1 MAMVKSIASNVKC
14 VYHIQDYL
22 EKNNRAIARDFL
34 NFPTDRD
41 HTRNWSYFF
50 DKARAQYGNDRQ
62 WGGKDPVTYQHF
74 IVSPDPRDGVDL
86 DMLRAFVTEWASDLF
101 GGGEGSL
108 GTFEVAIV
116 YHDDNKRGIPHA
128 HVVVNNTDFDTG
140 KKLHI
145 SNSQNKFLAT
155 HLQELAVKHGLTA
168 FEQDGPAKLEPTLKI
183 KRTAAEN
190 AIRKERKFS
199 WKQELRNVADIAV
212 RTSDSVPQFLD
223 ACAAYGV
230 EVSESRSDAGYVYA
244 HPANPT
250 RWRCSGKQLG
260 ESYTPKGIRER
271 IEQVRPRIAALREK
285 LRPNVLAAAP
295 DANRVEVRAVADAS
309 KTEQRH
315 ATPEEKAA
323 ALKAIRDAC
332 RNAER
337 VAVVDRS
344 VTIDQVASTLRA
356 VERFGIR
363 CQADFLREMQGIQ
376 KSMAV
381 AKKQGH
387 LDPELEQSLKEQ
399 YGRLAAAKRV
409 AEKSSMFKGIED
421 PGMPSAA
428 RAAGA
433 NARTRNVP
441 GSKTGKA
448 SSPHQ
453 RSRNQHR
460 AAVKNPSS
468 SPSRRGGGRDEGSRS
483 SSRSR

>member
-1 MAMVKSIASNVKC
+1 MAMVKSIASHLKC

-50 DKARAQYGNDRQ
+50 DKTREKNGKNRLY
-62 WGGKDPVTYQHF
+62 GGKSPVTYQQF
-74 IVSPDPRDGVDL
+74 IVSPDPRDEVDI
-86 DMLRAFVTEWASDLF
+86 DTLRAFVTEWANDLF
-101 GGGEGSL
+101 GGDESSL
-108 GTFEVAIV
+108 GAFEVAIV

-128 HVVVNNTDFDTG
+128 HVVVNNTDLETG
-140 KKLHI
+140 NKLQI
-145 SNSQNKFLAT
+145 KNSQNKFLAT
-155 HLQELAVKHGLTA
+155 HLQDLALKYGLTA
-168 FEQDGPAKLEPTLKI
+168 FENDGPAKLEPTLKV

-212 RTSDSVPQFLD
+212 RTSDGIPQFLD

-230 EVSESRSDAGYVYA
+230 EVSVSRSDMDFVYA

-260 ESYTPKGIRER
+260 ESYVPRAIRER

-285 LRPNVLAAAP
+285 MRPNVLAAAP
-295 DANRVEVRAVADAS
+295 EAKLAEVRTVADAS
-309 KTEQRH
+309 KTERRH

-332 RNAER
+332 REAER

-344 VTIDQVASTLRA
+344 VSVAQVASTLRT

-376 KSMAV
+376 KSLAI
-381 AKKQGH
+381 ARKQNR
-387 LDPELEQSLKEQ
+387 LDPEIEQSLNEQ
-399 YGRLAAAKRV
+399 YVRLAAAKRV
-409 AEKSSMFKGIED
+409 AEKSMMFKGIED
-421 PGMPSAA
+421 PGMAGA
-428 RAAGA
+428 KAAGGS
-433 NARTRNVP
+433 ARPRNVP
-441 GSKTGKA
+441 GSKSGKA
-448 SSPHQ
+448 SSPQQ
-453 RSRNQHR
+453 RSRNQRH
-460 AAVKNPSS
+460 AAGKNPSS
-468 SPSRRGGGRDEGSRS
+468 SPSRRGRGRDENGRS
-483 SSRSR
+483 NRSR

>member
-1 MAMVKSIASNVKC
+1 MAMVKSIASTLKC

-34 NFPTDRD
+34 NFSLDRD

-50 DKARAQYGNDRQ
+50 DMSRARDGNDRR

-74 IVSPDPRDGVDL
+74 IISPDPRDGVDF
-86 DMLRAFVTEWASDLF
+86 DTLRAFVTEWANDLF
-101 GGGEGSL
+101 GGGKGSL
-108 GTFEVAIV
+108 GEFEVAIV

-128 HVVVNNTDFDTG
+128 HAVVNNTDLATG

-145 SNSQNKFLAT
+145 SNSQNKYLAT
-155 HLQELAVKHGLTA
+155 HLQELALKHGLTA
-168 FEQDGPAKLEPTLKI
+168 FESEGPAKLEPTLKV

-212 RTSDSVPQFLD
+212 RTSDGIPQFLD

-230 EVSESRSDAGYVYA
+230 EVSVSRSDMDFVYA

-260 ESYTPKGIRER
+260 ESYVPRAIRER

-285 LRPNVLAAAP
+285 MRPNVLAAAP
-295 DANRVEVRAVADAS
+295 EAKLAEVRTVADAS
-309 KTEQRH
+309 KTERRH

-344 VTIDQVASTLRA
+344 VSVAQVASTFRT
-356 VERFGIR
+356 VERFGIK
-363 CQADFLREMQGIQ
+363 CQADFLREMQGVQ
-376 KSMAV
+376 KDMAI
-381 AKKQGH
+381 ARKQNR
-387 LDPELEQSLKEQ
+387 LDPELEQSLNEQ
-399 YGRLAAAKRV
+399 YARLAAAKRV
-409 AEKSSMFKGIED
+409 AEKASMFKGIED
-421 PGMPSAA
+421 PGMAA
-428 RAAGA
+428 A
-433 NARTRNVP
+433 NAPGSSARPHNVP
-441 GSKTGKA
+441 GTKPGKA
-448 SSPHQ
+448 SSPQQ
-453 RSRNQHR
+453 RSRNQRR
-460 AAVKNPSS
+460 ATGKNPSS
-468 SPSRRGGGRDEGSRS
+468 SPSRRGNGRDNGSINS
-483 SSRSR
+483 SKSR

>member
-1 MAMVKSIASNVKC
+1 MAMVKSIASNLKC
-14 VYHIQDYL
+14 VFHIQDYL

-34 NFPTDRD
+34 NFPIDRD

-50 DKARAQYGNDRQ
+50 DETRAQYGNDKQ

-74 IVSPDPRDGVDL
+74 IVSPDPRDEVDI
-86 DMLRAFVTEWASDLF
+86 DTLRAFVTEWANDLF

-116 YHDDNKRGIPHA
+116 YHDDNERGIPHA
-128 HVVVNNTDFDTG
+128 HVVVNNTNLETG
-140 KKLHI
+140 NKLHT
-145 SNSQNKFLAT
+145 SRKESKFLAT
-155 HLQELAVKHGLTA
+155 HLQELALKYGLTA
-168 FEQDGPAKLEPTLKI
+168 FENDGPAKLEPTLKV

-212 RTSDSVPQFLD
+212 RTSDGIPQFLD

-230 EVSESRSDAGYVYA
+230 EVSVSQSDMDYIYK

-250 RWRCSGKQLG
+250 RWCCSGKQLG
-260 ESYTPKGIRER
+260 ESYVPRAIRER

-285 LRPNVLAAAP
+285 MRQNVLAAAP
-295 DANRVEVRAVADAS
+295 EAKLAEVRTVADAS
-309 KTEQRH
+309 NTERRH

-344 VTIDQVASTLRA
+344 VSVAQVASTLRT

-363 CQADFLREMQGIQ
+363 CQAGFLREMQGIQ
-376 KSMAV
+376 KSLAI
-381 AKKQGH
+381 ARKQNR
-387 LDPELEQSLKEQ
+387 LDPETEQSLNEQ
-399 YGRLAAAKRV
+399 YARLAASKRV
-409 AEKSSMFKGIED
+409 AEKSMMFKGIED
-421 PGMPSAA
+421 PGMAT
-428 RAAGA
+428 A
-433 NARTRNVP
+433 NAPGASARPHNVP
-441 GSKTGKA
+441 ASKTGKA
-448 SSPHQ
+448 SSPQ
-453 RSRNQHR
+453 RRSRNQRH
-460 AAVKNPSS
+460 AAGKNPSS
-468 SPSRRGGGRDEGSRS
+468 SPSRRGGGRDENGRS
-483 SSRSR
+483 NRSR

>member
-1 MAMVKSIASNVKC
+1 MAMVKSIASTLKC

-34 NFPTDRD
+34 NFSLDRD

-50 DKARAQYGNDRQ
+50 DMSRARDGNDRR

-74 IVSPDPRDGVDL
+74 IISPDPRDEVDL
-86 DMLRAFVTEWASDLF
+86 DTLRAFVTEWANDLF

-108 GTFEVAIV
+108 GEYEVAIV

-128 HVVVNNTDFDTG
+128 HAVVNNTDLASG

-145 SNSQNKFLAT
+145 SNSQNKYLAT
-155 HLQELAVKHGLTA
+155 HLQDLALKYGLTA
-168 FEQDGPAKLEPTLKI
+168 FENDGPAKLEPTLKV

-212 RTSDSVPQFLD
+212 RTSDGIPQFLD

-230 EVSESRSDAGYVYA
+230 EVSVSRSDMDFVYA

-260 ESYTPKGIRER
+260 ESYVPRVIRER
-271 IEQVRPRIAALREK
+271 IEQVRPRIAALHEK
-285 LRPNVLAAAP
+285 MRPNVLAAAP
-295 DANRVEVRAVADAS
+295 EAKLEEVRTVADAS
-309 KTEQRH
+309 KTERRH

-332 RNAER
+332 RDAER

-344 VTIDQVASTLRA
+344 VSVAQVASTLRT

-376 KSMAV
+376 KSLAI
-381 AKKQGH
+381 ARKQNR
-387 LDPELEQSLKEQ
+387 LDPEIEQALNEQ
-399 YGRLAAAKRV
+399 YVRLAAAKRV
-409 AEKSSMFKGIED
+409 AEKSMMFKGIED
-421 PGMPSAA
+421 PGMATANVPGSSA
-428 RAAGA
+428 RP
-433 NARTRNVP
+433 RNVP

-448 SSPHQ
+448 SSPQQ
-453 RSRNQHR
+453 RSRNQRH
-460 AAVKNPSS
+460 AGGKNPSS
-468 SPSRRGGGRDEGSRS
+468 SPNRRGGGREENSR

>member
-1 MAMVKSIASNVKC
+1 MAMVKSIASNLKC
-14 VYHIQDYL
+14 VFHIQDYL

-41 HTRNWSYFF
+41 HMRNWSYFF
-50 DKARAQYGNDRQ
+50 DETRAQYGNDKQ

-74 IVSPDPRDGVDL
+74 IVSPDPRDEVDI
-86 DMLRAFVTEWASDLF
+86 DTLRAFVTEWANDLF

-108 GTFEVAIV
+108 GAFEVAIV
-116 YHDDNKRGIPHA
+116 YHDDNERGIPHA
-128 HVVVNNTDFDTG
+128 HVVVNNTNLETG
-140 KKLHI
+140 NKLHT
-145 SNSQNKFLAT
+145 SRKESKFLAT
-155 HLQELAVKHGLTA
+155 HLQELALKYGLTA
-168 FEQDGPAKLEPTLKI
+168 FEADGSAKLEPTLKI

-212 RTSDSVPQFLD
+212 RTSDGIPQFLD

-230 EVSESRSDAGYVYA
+230 EVSVSQSDMDYIYK

-250 RWRCSGKQLG
+250 RWCCSGKQLG
-260 ESYTPKGIRER
+260 ESYVPRAIRER

-285 LRPNVLAAAP
+285 MRPNVLAAAP
-295 DANRVEVRAVADAS
+295 EAKLAEVRTVADAS
-309 KTEQRH
+309 KTERRH

-344 VTIDQVASTLRA
+344 VSVAQVASTLRT

-363 CQADFLREMQGIQ
+363 FQADFLREMQGIQ
-376 KSMAV
+376 KSLAI
-381 AKKQGH
+381 ARKQNR
-387 LDPELEQSLKEQ
+387 LDPEVEQSLNEQ
-399 YGRLAAAKRV
+399 YARLAAAKRV
-409 AEKSSMFKGIED
+409 AEKSMMFKGIED
-421 PGMPSAA
+421 PGMATPNAPGASA
-428 RAAGA
+428 RP
-433 NARTRNVP
+433 RNIP

-448 SSPHQ
+448 SSPQQ
-453 RSRNQHR
+453 RSRNQRH
-460 AAVKNPSS
+460 AAGKNPSS
-468 SPSRRGGGRDEGSRS
+468 SPSRRGGGRDENGRS
-483 SSRSR
+483 NRSR

>member
-1 MAMVKSIASNVKC
+1 MVKSIASNLKC
-14 VYHIQDYL
+14 VFHIQDYL

-50 DKARAQYGNDRQ
+50 DETRAQYGNDKQ

-74 IVSPDPRDGVDL
+74 IVSPDPRDEVDI
-86 DMLRAFVTEWASDLF
+86 DTLRAFVTEWANDLF

-108 GTFEVAIV
+108 GAFEVAIV
-116 YHDDNKRGIPHA
+116 YHDDNERGIPHA
-128 HVVVNNTDFDTG
+128 HVVVNNTNLETG
-140 KKLHI
+140 NKLHT
-145 SNSQNKFLAT
+145 SRKESKFLAT
-155 HLQELAVKHGLTA
+155 HLQELALKYGLTA
-168 FEQDGPAKLEPTLKI
+168 FENDGPAKLEQTLKI

-212 RTSDSVPQFLD
+212 RTSDGIPQFLD

-230 EVSESRSDAGYVYA
+230 EVSVSRNDNKDFVYA

-250 RWRCSGKQLG
+250 RWCCSGKQLG
-260 ESYTPKGIRER
+260 ESYVPRAIRER
-271 IEQVRPRIAALREK
+271 IEQVRPRIAVLREK
-285 LRPNVLAAAP
+285 MRQNVLAAAP
-295 DANRVEVRAVADAS
+295 EANLAEVRTVADAS
-309 KTEQRH
+309 KTERRH

-344 VTIDQVASTLRA
+344 VSVAQVASTLRT

-376 KSMAV
+376 KSLAI
-381 AKKQGH
+381 ARKQNR
-387 LDPELEQSLKEQ
+387 LDPEIEQSLNEQ
-399 YGRLAAAKRV
+399 YARLVAAKRV
-409 AEKSSMFKGIED
+409 AEKSMMFKGIED
-421 PGMPSAA
+421 PGMAT
-428 RAAGA
+428 A
-433 NARTRNVP
+433 NAPGASARPRNVP

-448 SSPHQ
+448 SSPQQ
-453 RSRNQHR
+453 RSRNQRH
-460 AAVKNPSS
+460 AAGKNPSS
-468 SPSRRGGGRDEGSRS
+468 SPSRRGGGRDDSGR

>member
-1 MAMVKSIASNVKC
+1 MAMMKSIASTLQC

-34 NFPTDRD
+34 NFSTDLD

-50 DKARAQYGNDRQ
+50 DKTRAKYGNDKR

-74 IVSPDPRDGVDL
+74 IVSPDPRDEVDI
-86 DMLRAFVTEWASDLF
+86 DTLRAFVTEWAKDLF

-108 GTFEVAIV
+108 GTFQVAIV
-116 YHDDNKRGIPHA
+116 YHVDNKRGIPHA
-128 HVVVNNTDFDTG
+128 HVVVNSTDLETR
-140 KKLHI
+140 KRLHI
-145 SNSQNKFLAT
+145 SNTQNKFLAT
-155 HLQELAVKHGLTA
+155 HLQDLALKHGLTA
-168 FEQDGPAKLEPTLKI
+168 FENDGPANLEPTLKV

-212 RTSDSVPQFLD
+212 RTSDGIPQFLD

-230 EVSESRSDAGYVYA
+230 EVSVSRSDKDFVYA

-260 ESYTPKGIRER
+260 ESYAPRAIRER
-271 IEQVRPRIAALREK
+271 MEQVRPSIAALRDK
-285 LRPNVLAAAP
+285 MRPNVLAAAP
-295 DANRVEVRAVADAS
+295 EANLAEVRAVADAS
-309 KTEQRH
+309 MTERRH

-344 VTIDQVASTLRA
+344 VSVAQVASTLRT
-356 VERFGIR
+356 VERFGIK
-363 CQADFLREMQGIQ
+363 CQADFLREMQGVQ
-376 KSMAV
+376 KDMAITR
-381 AKKQGH
+381 KQNR
-387 LDPELEQSLKEQ
+387 LDPELEQSLNEQ
-399 YGRLAAAKRV
+399 YARLAAAKRV
-409 AEKSSMFKGIED
+409 AEKSMMFKGIED
-421 PGMPSAA
+421 PGMAA
-428 RAAGA
+428 A
-433 NARTRNVP
+433 NAPGASARPRNVP
-441 GSKTGKA
+441 GSKSDKA
-448 SSPHQ
+448 SSPQQ

-460 AAVKNPSS
+460 ATGKNPSS
-468 SPSRRGGGRDEGSRS
+468 SPSRRGNGRDNGSINS
-483 SSRSR
+483 SKSR

>member
-1 MAMVKSIASNVKC
+1 MVKSIASNLKC
-14 VYHIQDYL
+14 VFHIQDYL

-50 DKARAQYGNDRQ
+50 DETRAQYGNDKQ

-74 IVSPDPRDGVDL
+74 IVSPDPRDEVDINT
-86 DMLRAFVTEWASDLF
+86 LRAFVTEWANDLF

-108 GTFEVAIV
+108 GAFEVAIV
-116 YHDDNKRGIPHA
+116 YHDDNERGIPHA
-128 HVVVNNTDFDTG
+128 HVVVNNTNLETG
-140 KKLHI
+140 NKLHT
-145 SNSQNKFLAT
+145 SRKESKFLAT
-155 HLQELAVKHGLTA
+155 HLQELALKYGLTA
-168 FEQDGPAKLEPTLKI
+168 FENDGPAKLEPTLKI

-212 RTSDSVPQFLD
+212 RTSDGIPQFLD

-230 EVSESRSDAGYVYA
+230 EVSVSRNDNKDFVYA

-250 RWRCSGKQLG
+250 RWCCSGKQLG
-260 ESYTPKGIRER
+260 ESYVPKAIRER
-271 IEQVRPRIAALREK
+271 IEQVRPRIAVLREK
-285 LRPNVLAAAP
+285 MRQNVLAAAP
-295 DANRVEVRAVADAS
+295 EANLAEVRTVADSS
-309 KTEQRH
+309 KTERRH

-332 RNAER
+332 RDAER

-344 VTIDQVASTLRA
+344 VSVAQVASTLRT

-376 KSMAV
+376 KSLAV
-381 AKKQGH
+381 ARKQNR
-387 LDPELEQSLKEQ
+387 LDPETEQSLNEQ
-399 YGRLAAAKRV
+399 YARLAAAKRV
-409 AEKSSMFKGIED
+409 AEKSMMFKGIED
-421 PGMPSAA
+421 PGMAGA
-428 RAAGA
+428 KAAGA
-433 NARTRNVP
+433 SVRPRNVP

-448 SSPHQ
+448 SSPQQ
-453 RSRNQHR
+453 RSRNQRH
-460 AAVKNPSS
+460 ATGKNPSS
-468 SPSRRGGGRDEGSRS
+468 SPSRRGGGRDENGRS
-483 SSRSR
+483 NRSR

>member
-1 MAMVKSIASNVKC
+1 MAMMKSIASTLQC

-34 NFPTDRD
+34 NFSTDLD

-50 DKARAQYGNDRQ
+50 DKTRAKYGNDKR

-74 IVSPDPRDGVDL
+74 IVSPDPRDEVDI
-86 DMLRAFVTEWASDLF
+86 DTLRAFVAEWAKDLF

-108 GTFEVAIV
+108 GTFQVAIV

-128 HVVVNNTDFDTG
+128 HVVVNSTDLETR
-140 KKLHI
+140 KRLHI
-145 SNSQNKFLAT
+145 SNTQNKFLAT
-155 HLQELAVKHGLTA
+155 HLQDLALKHGLTA
-168 FEQDGPAKLEPTLKI
+168 FENDGPAKLEPTLKV

-212 RTSDSVPQFLD
+212 RTSDGIPQFLD

-230 EVSESRSDAGYVYA
+230 EVSVSRSDMDFVYA

-260 ESYTPKGIRER
+260 ESYVPRAIRER

-285 LRPNVLAAAP
+285 MRPNVLAAAP
-295 DANRVEVRAVADAS
+295 EAKLAEVRAVADAS
-309 KTEQRH
+309 KIERRH

-344 VTIDQVASTLRA
+344 VSVAQVASTLRT

-376 KSMAV
+376 KSLAI
-381 AKKQGH
+381 ARKQNR
-387 LDPELEQSLKEQ
+387 LDPETEESLNEQ
-399 YGRLAAAKRV
+399 YARLAAAKRV
-409 AEKSSMFKGIED
+409 AEKSMMFKGIED
-421 PGMPSAA
+421 PGMAT
-428 RAAGA
+428 A
-433 NARTRNVP
+433 NAPGSSARPRSLP
-441 GSKTGKA
+441 GSKTSKA
-448 SSPHQ
+448 SSPQQ
-453 RSRNQHR
+453 RSRNQRHT
-460 AAVKNPSS
+460 AGKNPSS
-468 SPSRRGGGRDEGSRS
+468 SPSRRGGGRDENGR

>member
-1 MAMVKSIASNVKC
+1 MAMMKSIASTLQC

-34 NFPTDRD
+34 NFSTDLD

-50 DKARAQYGNDRQ
+50 DKTRAKYGNDKR

-74 IVSPDPRDGVDL
+74 IVSPDPRDEVNIDT
-86 DMLRAFVTEWASDLF
+86 LRAFVTEWAKDLF

-108 GTFEVAIV
+108 GMFQVAIV

-128 HVVVNNTDFDTG
+128 HVVVNSTDLETR
-140 KKLHI
+140 KRLHI
-145 SNSQNKFLAT
+145 SNTQNKFLAT
-155 HLQELAVKHGLTA
+155 HLQDLALKYGLTA
-168 FEQDGPAKLEPTLKI
+168 FENDGPAKLEPTLNV

-212 RTSDSVPQFLD
+212 RTSDGIPQFLD

-230 EVSESRSDAGYVYA
+230 EVSVSRSDMDFVYA

-260 ESYTPKGIRER
+260 ESYVPRAIRER

-285 LRPNVLAAAP
+285 MRPNVLAAAP
-295 DANRVEVRAVADAS
+295 EAKLEEVRTVADAS
-309 KTEQRH
+309 KTERRH

-332 RNAER
+332 RDAER

-344 VTIDQVASTLRA
+344 VSVAQVASTLRT

-363 CQADFLREMQGIQ
+363 RQADFLREMQGIQ
-376 KSMAV
+376 KSLAI
-381 AKKQGH
+381 ARKQNR
-387 LDPELEQSLKEQ
+387 LDPEIEQALNEQ
-399 YGRLAAAKRV
+399 YARLAAAKRV
-409 AEKSSMFKGIED
+409 AEKSMMFKGIED
-421 PGMPSAA
+421 PGMATANVPGSSA
-428 RAAGA
+428 RP
-433 NARTRNVP
+433 RNVP
-441 GSKTGKA
+441 GSKTSKA
-448 SSPHQ
+448 SSPQQ
-453 RSRNQHR
+453 RSRNQRHM
-460 AAVKNPSS
+460 AGKNPSS
-468 SPSRRGGGRDEGSRS
+468 SPSRRDGGRDENGR

>member
-1 MAMVKSIASNVKC
+1 MAMMKSIASTLQC

-34 NFPTDRD
+34 NFSTDLD

-50 DKARAQYGNDRQ
+50 DKTRAKYGNDKR

-74 IVSPDPRDGVDL
+74 IVSPDPRDEVNIDT
-86 DMLRAFVTEWASDLF
+86 LRAFVTEWAKDLF
-101 GGGEGSL
+101 GGGKGSL
-108 GTFEVAIV
+108 GMFQVAIV

-128 HVVVNNTDFDTG
+128 HVVVNSTNLETR
-140 KKLHI
+140 KRLHI
-145 SNSQNKFLAT
+145 SNTQNKFLAT
-155 HLQELAVKHGLTA
+155 HLQDLALKYGLTA
-168 FEQDGPAKLEPTLKI
+168 FENDSPAKLEPTLKV

-190 AIRKERKFS
+190 AIRKERKFG

-212 RTSDSVPQFLD
+212 RTSDGIPQFLD

-230 EVSESRSDAGYVYA
+230 EVSVSRSDMDFVYA

-260 ESYTPKGIRER
+260 ESYVPRAIRER

-285 LRPNVLAAAP
+285 MRPNVLAAAP
-295 DANRVEVRAVADAS
+295 EAKLEEVRTVADAS
-309 KTEQRH
+309 KTERRH

-332 RNAER
+332 RDAER

-344 VTIDQVASTLRA
+344 VSVAQVASTLRT

-376 KSMAV
+376 KSLAI
-381 AKKQGH
+381 ARKQNR
-387 LDPELEQSLKEQ
+387 LDPEIEQALNEQ
-399 YGRLAAAKRV
+399 YARLAAAKRV
-409 AEKSSMFKGIED
+409 AEKSMMFKGIED
-421 PGMPSAA
+421 PGMAAANVPGSSA
-428 RAAGA
+428 RP
-433 NARTRNVP
+433 RNVP

-448 SSPHQ
+448 SSPQQ
-453 RSRNQHR
+453 RSRNQRH
-460 AAVKNPSS
+460 AAGKNPSS
-468 SPSRRGGGRDEGSRS
+468 SPNRRGGGREENSR

>member
-1 MAMVKSIASNVKC
+1 MAMVKSIASNLKC
-14 VYHIQDYL
+14 VFHIQDYL

-50 DKARAQYGNDRQ
+50 DETRAEYGNDRQ

-74 IVSPDPRDGVDL
+74 IVSPDPRDEVDL
-86 DMLRAFVTEWASDLF
+86 DTLRAFVTEWANDLF
-101 GGGEGSL
+101 GGEEGSL

-116 YHDDNKRGIPHA
+116 YHDDNNRGIPHA
-128 HVVVNNTDFDTG
+128 HVVVNNTNLETG
-140 KKLHI
+140 NKLHT
-145 SNSQNKFLAT
+145 SRKESKFLAT
-155 HLQELAVKHGLTA
+155 HLQDLALKYGLTA
-168 FEQDGPAKLEPTLKI
+168 FENDGPAKLEPTLKV

-212 RTSDSVPQFLD
+212 RTSDGIPQFLD

-230 EVSESRSDAGYVYA
+230 EVSVSRSDKDFVYA

-260 ESYTPKGIRER
+260 ESYVPRAIRER

-285 LRPNVLAAAP
+285 MRPNVLAAAP
-295 DANRVEVRAVADAS
+295 EAKLAEVRTVADAS
-309 KTEQRH
+309 KTERRH

-344 VTIDQVASTLRA
+344 VSVAQVASTLRT
-356 VERFGIR
+356 VERFGIK

-376 KSMAV
+376 KSLAI
-381 AKKQGH
+381 ARKQNR
-387 LDPELEQSLKEQ
+387 LDPEIEQSLNEQ
-399 YGRLAAAKRV
+399 YARLAAAKRV
-409 AEKSSMFKGIED
+409 AERSTMFKGIED
-421 PGMPSAA
+421 PGM
-428 RAAGA
+428 AGA
-433 NARTRNVP
+433 KAADASARPRNVP
-441 GSKTGKA
+441 VSKTGKA
-448 SSPHQ
+448 SSPQQ
-453 RSRNQHR
+453 RSRNQRHM
-460 AAVKNPSS
+460 AGKNPSS
-468 SPSRRGGGRDEGSRS
+468 SPSRRGGGRDENGR

>member
-1 MAMVKSIASNVKC
+1 MAMMKSIASTLQC

-34 NFPTDRD
+34 NFSTNLD

-50 DKARAQYGNDRQ
+50 DKTRAKYGNDKR

-74 IVSPDPRDGVDL
+74 IVSPDPRDEVGIDT
-86 DMLRAFVTEWASDLF
+86 LRAFVTEWAKDLF

-108 GTFEVAIV
+108 GTFQVAIV

-128 HVVVNNTDFDTG
+128 HVVVNSTDLETR
-140 KKLHI
+140 KRLHI
-145 SNSQNKFLAT
+145 SNTQNKFLAT
-155 HLQELAVKHGLTA
+155 HLQDLALKYGLTA
-168 FEQDGPAKLEPTLKI
+168 FESDGPAKLEPTLKV

-212 RTSDSVPQFLD
+212 RTSDGIPQFLD
-223 ACAAYGV
+223 ACSAYGV
-230 EVSESRSDAGYVYA
+230 EVSVSRSDMDFVYA

-260 ESYTPKGIRER
+260 ESYVPKAIRER

-285 LRPNVLAAAP
+285 MRPNVLAAAP
-295 DANRVEVRAVADAS
+295 EAKLAEVRTVADAS
-309 KTEQRH
+309 KTERRH

-332 RNAER
+332 REAER

-344 VTIDQVASTLRA
+344 VSVAQVASTLRT

-376 KSMAV
+376 KSLAV
-381 AKKQGH
+381 ARKQNH
-387 LDPELEQSLKEQ
+387 LDPETEQSLNEQ
-399 YGRLAAAKRV
+399 YARLAAAKRV
-409 AEKSSMFKGIED
+409 AEKSMMFKGIED
-421 PGMPSAA
+421 PGM
-428 RAAGA
+428 AGA
-433 NARTRNVP
+433 KTAGASAQRPRFENGQGGLPAATLAQPAACGGQEPVIITQPSWWGTR
-441 GSKTGKA
+441 
-448 SSPHQ
+448 
-453 RSRNQHR
+453 
-460 AAVKNPSS
+460 
-468 SPSRRGGGRDEGSRS
+468 
-483 SSRSR
+483 

>member
-1 MAMVKSIASNVKC
+1 MVKSIASNLKC

-50 DKARAQYGNDRQ
+50 DETRAQYGNDKQ

-74 IVSPDPRDGVDL
+74 IVSPDPRDEVDI
-86 DMLRAFVTEWASDLF
+86 DTLRAFVTEWANDLF

-108 GTFEVAIV
+108 GAFEVAIV
-116 YHDDNKRGIPHA
+116 YHDDNERGIPHA
-128 HVVVNNTDFDTG
+128 HVVVNNTNLETG
-140 KKLHI
+140 NKLHT
-145 SNSQNKFLAT
+145 SRKESKFLAT
-155 HLQELAVKHGLTA
+155 HLQELALKYGLTA
-168 FEQDGPAKLEPTLKI
+168 FENDGPAKLEPTLKI

-212 RTSDSVPQFLD
+212 RTSDGIPQFLD

-230 EVSESRSDAGYVYA
+230 EVSVSQSDMDYIYK

-250 RWRCSGKQLG
+250 RWCCSGKQLG
-260 ESYTPKGIRER
+260 ESYVPRAIRER

-285 LRPNVLAAAP
+285 MRQNVLAAAP
-295 DANRVEVRAVADAS
+295 EAKLAEVRAVADAS
-309 KTEQRH
+309 KTERRH

-337 VAVVDRS
+337 IAVVDRS
-344 VTIDQVASTLRA
+344 VSIDQVASTLRT

-376 KSMAV
+376 KSLAS
-381 AKKQGH
+381 ARKQNR
-387 LDPELEQSLKEQ
+387 LDPEVEKSLNEQ
-399 YGRLAAAKRV
+399 YARLAAAKRV
-409 AEKSSMFKGIED
+409 AEKSMMFKGIED
-421 PGMPSAA
+421 PGMPAA
-428 RAAGA
+428 KAAGA
-433 NARTRNVP
+433 SARPRNVP

-448 SSPHQ
+448 SSPQQ
-453 RSRNQHR
+453 RSRNQRH
-460 AAVKNPSS
+460 AAGKNLSS
-468 SPSRRGGGRDEGSRS
+468 SPSRRGGGRDENGRS
-483 SSRSR
+483 NRSR

>member
-1 MAMVKSIASNVKC
+1 MAMVKSIASNLKC
-14 VYHIQDYL
+14 VFHIQDYL

-50 DKARAQYGNDRQ
+50 DETRAEYGNDRQ

-74 IVSPDPRDGVDL
+74 IISPDPRDEVDL
-86 DMLRAFVTEWASDLF
+86 DTLRAFVTEWANDLF

-108 GTFEVAIV
+108 GSFEVAIV
-116 YHDDNKRGIPHA
+116 YHDDNNRGIPHA
-128 HVVVNNTDFDTG
+128 HVVVNNTNLETG
-140 KKLHI
+140 NKLHT
-145 SNSQNKFLAT
+145 SRKESKFLAT
-155 HLQELAVKHGLTA
+155 HLQELALKYGLTA
-168 FEQDGPAKLEPTLKI
+168 FENDGPVKLEPTLKI

-212 RTSDSVPQFLD
+212 RTSDGIPQFLD

-230 EVSESRSDAGYVYA
+230 EVSVSRIDNKDFIYA

-250 RWRCSGKQLG
+250 RWCCSGKQLG
-260 ESYTPKGIRER
+260 ESYVPRAIRER

-285 LRPNVLAAAP
+285 MRPNVLAAAP
-295 DANRVEVRAVADAS
+295 EAKLAEVRTVADAS
-309 KTEQRH
+309 KTERRH

-344 VTIDQVASTLRA
+344 VSVAQVASTLRT

-363 CQADFLREMQGIQ
+363 CQADFLHEMQGIQ
-376 KSMAV
+376 KSLAV
-381 AKKQGH
+381 ARKQNR
-387 LDPELEQSLKEQ
+387 LDPETEQSLNEQ
-399 YGRLAAAKRV
+399 YARLAAAKRV
-409 AEKSSMFKGIED
+409 AEKSMMFKGIED
-421 PGMPSAA
+421 PGMAGA
-428 RAAGA
+428 KAAGA
-433 NARTRNVP
+433 SARPRNVP

-448 SSPHQ
+448 SSPQQ
-453 RSRNQHR
+453 RSRNQRH
-460 AAVKNPSS
+460 AAGKNPSS
-468 SPSRRGGGRDEGSRS
+468 SPSRRGGGRDDSGR

>member
-1 MAMVKSIASNVKC
+1 MAMVKSIASTLKC

-34 NFPTDRD
+34 NFSLDRD

-50 DKARAQYGNDRQ
+50 DMSRARDGNDRR

-74 IVSPDPRDGVDL
+74 IISPDPRDGVDL
-86 DMLRAFVTEWASDLF
+86 DTLRAFVTEWANDLF
-101 GGGEGSL
+101 GGGKGSL
-108 GTFEVAIV
+108 GEFEVAIV

-128 HVVVNNTDFDTG
+128 HAVVNNTDLATG

-145 SNSQNKFLAT
+145 SNSQNKYLAT
-155 HLQELAVKHGLTA
+155 HLQDLALKYGLTA
-168 FEQDGPAKLEPTLKI
+168 FENDGPAKLEPTLKV

-212 RTSDSVPQFLD
+212 RTSDGIPQFLD

-230 EVSESRSDAGYVYA
+230 EVSVSRSDKDFVYA

-260 ESYTPKGIRER
+260 ESYVPRAIRER

-285 LRPNVLAAAP
+285 MRPNVLAAAP
-295 DANRVEVRAVADAS
+295 EAKLAEVRTVADAS
-309 KTEQRH
+309 KTERRH

-344 VTIDQVASTLRA
+344 VSVAQVASTLRT
-356 VERFGIR
+356 VERFGIK
-363 CQADFLREMQGIQ
+363 CQADFLREMQGVQ
-376 KSMAV
+376 KDMAI
-381 AKKQGH
+381 ARKQNR
-387 LDPELEQSLKEQ
+387 LDPELEQSLNEQ
-399 YGRLAAAKRV
+399 YARLAAAKRV
-409 AEKSSMFKGIED
+409 AEKASMFKGIED
-421 PGMPSAA
+421 PGMAA
-428 RAAGA
+428 A
-433 NARTRNVP
+433 NVP
-441 GSKTGKA
+441 GSSVRPHNVPGTKPGKA
-448 SSPHQ
+448 SSPQQ
-453 RSRNQHR
+453 RSLNQRR
-460 AAVKNPSS
+460 ATGKNPSS
-468 SPSRRGGGRDEGSRS
+468 SPSRRGNGRDNGSINS
-483 SSRSR
+483 SKSR

>member
-1 MAMVKSIASNVKC
+1 MAMMKSIASTLQC

-34 NFPTDRD
+34 NFSTDLD

-50 DKARAQYGNDRQ
+50 DKTRAKYGNDKR
-62 WGGKDPVTYQHF
+62 WGGKDPITYQHF
-74 IVSPDPRDGVDL
+74 IVSPDPHDEVNIDT
-86 DMLRAFVTEWASDLF
+86 LRAFVTEWAKDLF

-108 GTFEVAIV
+108 GMFQVAIV

-128 HVVVNNTDFDTG
+128 HVVVNSTNLETR
-140 KKLHI
+140 KRLHI
-145 SNSQNKFLAT
+145 SNTQNKFLAT
-155 HLQELAVKHGLTA
+155 HLQDLALKHGLTA
-168 FEQDGPAKLEPTLKI
+168 FENDGLAKLEPTLKV

-212 RTSDSVPQFLD
+212 RTSDGIPQFLD

-230 EVSESRSDAGYVYA
+230 EVSVSRSDKDFVYA

-260 ESYTPKGIRER
+260 ESYVPRAIRER

-285 LRPNVLAAAP
+285 MRPNVLAAAP
-295 DANRVEVRAVADAS
+295 EAKLAEVRTVADAS
-309 KTEQRH
+309 KTERRH

-344 VTIDQVASTLRA
+344 VSVAQVASTLRT

-376 KSMAV
+376 KSLAV
-381 AKKQGH
+381 ARKQNH
-387 LDPELEQSLKEQ
+387 LDPETEQSLNEQ
-399 YGRLAAAKRV
+399 YARLAAAKRV
-409 AEKSSMFKGIED
+409 AEKSMMFKGIED
-421 PGMPSAA
+421 PGMATVNAPGSSA
-428 RAAGA
+428 RS
-433 NARTRNVP
+433 RNVP

-448 SSPHQ
+448 SSPQQ
-453 RSRNQHR
+453 RSRSQRHT
-460 AAVKNPSS
+460 AGKSPSS
-468 SPSRRGGGRDEGSRS
+468 SPSRRGGGRDENRRS
-483 SSRSR
+483 NRSR

>member
-1 MAMVKSIASNVKC
+1 MAMVKSIASNLKC
-14 VYHIQDYL
+14 VFHIQDYL

-34 NFPTDRD
+34 NFPIDRD

-50 DKARAQYGNDRQ
+50 DETRAQYGNDKQ

-74 IVSPDPRDGVDL
+74 IVSPDPRDEVDI
-86 DMLRAFVTEWASDLF
+86 DTLRAFVTEWANDLF

-108 GTFEVAIV
+108 GAFEVAIV
-116 YHDDNKRGIPHA
+116 YHDDNERGIPHA
-128 HVVVNNTDFDTG
+128 HVVVNNTNLETG
-140 KKLHI
+140 NKLHT
-145 SNSQNKFLAT
+145 SRKESKFLAT
-155 HLQELAVKHGLTA
+155 HLQELALKYGLTA
-168 FEQDGPAKLEPTLKI
+168 FENDGPAKLEPTLKV

-212 RTSDSVPQFLD
+212 RTSDGIPQFLD

-230 EVSESRSDAGYVYA
+230 EVSVSQSDMDYIYK

-250 RWRCSGKQLG
+250 RWCCSGKQLG
-260 ESYTPKGIRER
+260 ESYVPRAIRER

-285 LRPNVLAAAP
+285 MRQNVLAAAP
-295 DANRVEVRAVADAS
+295 EAKLAEVRTVADAS
-309 KTEQRH
+309 NTERRH

-344 VTIDQVASTLRA
+344 VSVAQVASTLRT

-376 KSMAV
+376 KSLAI
-381 AKKQGH
+381 ARKQNR
-387 LDPELEQSLKEQ
+387 LDPETEQSLNEQ
-399 YGRLAAAKRV
+399 YARLAAAKRV
-409 AEKSSMFKGIED
+409 AEMSMMFKGIED
-421 PGMPSAA
+421 PGMPAA
-428 RAAGA
+428 IVPGAGA
-433 NARTRNVP
+433 RPRNVP

-448 SSPHQ
+448 SSPQQ
-453 RSRNQHR
+453 RSRNQRR
-460 AAVKNPSS
+460 AAGKNPSS
-468 SPSRRGGGRDEGSRS
+468 SPSRRGGGRDENGR

>member
-1 MAMVKSIASNVKC
+1 MAMVKSIASNLKC

-50 DKARAQYGNDRQ
+50 DETRAQYGHDRQ

-74 IVSPDPRDGVDL
+74 IVSPDPRDEVDT
-86 DMLRAFVTEWASDLF
+86 DTLRAFVTDWANDLF

-108 GTFEVAIV
+108 GAFEVAIV
-116 YHDDNKRGIPHA
+116 YHDDNNRGIPHA
-128 HVVVNNTDFDTG
+128 HVVVNNTNLETG
-140 KKLHI
+140 NKLHT
-145 SNSQNKFLAT
+145 SRKESKFLAT
-155 HLQELAVKHGLTA
+155 HLQELALKYGLTA
-168 FEQDGPAKLEPTLKI
+168 FENDGPVRLEPTLKI

-212 RTSDSVPQFLD
+212 RTSDGIPQFLD

-230 EVSESRSDAGYVYA
+230 EVSVSRIDNKDFIYA

-250 RWRCSGKQLG
+250 RWCCSGKQLG
-260 ESYTPKGIRER
+260 ESYVPRAIRER

-285 LRPNVLAAAP
+285 MRPNVLAAAP
-295 DANRVEVRAVADAS
+295 EAKLAEVRTVADAS
-309 KTEQRH
+309 KTERRH

-332 RNAER
+332 RDAER

-344 VTIDQVASTLRA
+344 VSVAQVASTLRT

-363 CQADFLREMQGIQ
+363 CQADFLHEMQGIQ
-376 KSMAV
+376 KSLAV
-381 AKKQGH
+381 ARKQNR
-387 LDPELEQSLKEQ
+387 LDPETEQSLNEQ
-399 YGRLAAAKRV
+399 YARLAAAKRV
-409 AEKSSMFKGIED
+409 AEKSMMFKDIED
-421 PGMPSAA
+421 PGMAGA
-428 RAAGA
+428 KAAGA
-433 NARTRNVP
+433 SARPRNVP

-448 SSPHQ
+448 SSPQQ
-453 RSRNQHR
+453 RSRNQRH
-460 AAVKNPSS
+460 AAGKNPSS
-468 SPSRRGGGRDEGSRS
+468 SPSRRGGGRDDSGR

>member
-1 MAMVKSIASNVKC
+1 MVKSIASNLKC
-14 VYHIQDYL
+14 VFHIQDYL

-50 DKARAQYGNDRQ
+50 DETRAEYGNDRQ

-74 IVSPDPRDGVDL
+74 IVSPDPRDEVDL
-86 DMLRAFVTEWASDLF
+86 DTLRAFVTEWANDLF

-108 GTFEVAIV
+108 GAFEVAIV
-116 YHDDNKRGIPHA
+116 YHDDNERGIPHA
-128 HVVVNNTDFDTG
+128 HVVVNNTNLETG
-140 KKLHI
+140 NKLHT
-145 SNSQNKFLAT
+145 SRKESKFLAT
-155 HLQELAVKHGLTA
+155 HLQDLALKYGLTA
-168 FEQDGPAKLEPTLKI
+168 FDKDGPAKLEPTLKV

-212 RTSDSVPQFLD
+212 RTSDGIPQFFD

-230 EVSESRSDAGYVYA
+230 EVSVSRSDKDFVYA

-260 ESYTPKGIRER
+260 ESYVPRAIRER
-271 IEQVRPRIAALREK
+271 IEQVRPRIAALRERM
-285 LRPNVLAAAP
+285 RPNVLAAAP
-295 DANRVEVRAVADAS
+295 EAKLAEVRTVADAS
-309 KTEQRH
+309 KTERRH

-344 VTIDQVASTLRA
+344 VSVAQVASTLRT

-363 CQADFLREMQGIQ
+363 CQADFLHEMQGIQ
-376 KSMAV
+376 KSLAV
-381 AKKQGH
+381 AKKQNR
-387 LDPELEQSLKEQ
+387 LDPETEESLNEQ
-399 YGRLAAAKRV
+399 YARLAAAKRV
-409 AEKSSMFKGIED
+409 AEKSMMFKGIED
-421 PGMPSAA
+421 PGMAT
-428 RAAGA
+428 A
-433 NARTRNVP
+433 NAPGSSARQRSLP

-448 SSPHQ
+448 SSPQQ
-453 RSRNQHR
+453 RSRNQRH
-460 AAVKNPSS
+460 AAGKNPSS
-468 SPSRRGGGRDEGSRS
+468 SPSRRGGGRDESGR

>member
-1 MAMVKSIASNVKC
+1 MAMVKSIASNLKC
-14 VYHIQDYL
+14 VFHIQDYL

-34 NFPTDRD
+34 NFPTDCD

-50 DKARAQYGNDRQ
+50 DETRAEYGNDRQ

-74 IVSPDPRDGVDL
+74 IISPDPRDEVDL
-86 DMLRAFVTEWASDLF
+86 DTLRAFVTEWTNDLF

-108 GTFEVAIV
+108 GAFEVAIV
-116 YHDDNKRGIPHA
+116 YHDDNNRGIPHA
-128 HVVVNNTDFDTG
+128 HVVVNNTNLETG
-140 KKLHI
+140 NKLHT
-145 SNSQNKFLAT
+145 SRKESKFLAT
-155 HLQELAVKHGLTA
+155 HLQDLALKHGLTA
-168 FEQDGPAKLEPTLKI
+168 FENDGPAKLEPTLKV

-212 RTSDSVPQFLD
+212 RTSDGIPQFLD

-230 EVSESRSDAGYVYA
+230 EVSVSRSDKDFVYA

-260 ESYTPKGIRER
+260 ESYVPKAIRER

-285 LRPNVLAAAP
+285 MRPNVLAAAP
-295 DANRVEVRAVADAS
+295 EANLAEVRTVADAS
-309 KTEQRH
+309 MTKRRH

-344 VTIDQVASTLRA
+344 VSVAQVASTLRT

-376 KSMAV
+376 KSLAV
-381 AKKQGH
+381 ARKQNR
-387 LDPELEQSLKEQ
+387 LDPETEQSLNEQ
-399 YGRLAAAKRV
+399 YARLAAAKRV
-409 AEKSSMFKGIED
+409 AEKSTMFKGIED
-421 PGMPSAA
+421 PGMAS
-428 RAAGA
+428 A
-433 NARTRNVP
+433 NAPGSSARPRSLP
-441 GSKTGKA
+441 GSKTNKA
-448 SSPHQ
+448 SSPQQ
-453 RSRNQHR
+453 RSRNQRHT
-460 AAVKNPSS
+460 ASKNPSS
-468 SPSRRGGGRDEGSRS
+468 SPNRRGGGRDENGR

>member
-1 MAMVKSIASNVKC
+1 MAMVKSIASHLKC

-41 HTRNWSYFF
+41 HARNWSYFF
-50 DKARAQYGNDRQ
+50 DKTREKNGKNRLY
-62 WGGKDPVTYQHF
+62 GGKSPVTYQQF
-74 IVSPDPRDGVDL
+74 IVSPDPRDEVDI
-86 DMLRAFVTEWASDLF
+86 DTLRAFVTEWANDLF

-128 HVVVNNTDFDTG
+128 HVVVNNTDLETG
-140 KKLHI
+140 NKLQI
-145 SNSQNKFLAT
+145 KNSQNKFLAT
-155 HLQELAVKHGLTA
+155 HLQELALKYGLTA
-168 FEQDGPAKLEPTLKI
+168 FETEGPAKLEPTLKI

-212 RTSDSVPQFLD
+212 RTSDGIPQFLD

-230 EVSESRSDAGYVYA
+230 EVSVSRNDNKDYIYK

-250 RWRCSGKQLG
+250 RWCCSGKQLG
-260 ESYTPKGIRER
+260 ESYVPKAIRER

-285 LRPNVLAAAP
+285 MRPNVLAAVPEAKL
-295 DANRVEVRAVADAS
+295 AEVRAVADAS
-309 KTEQRH
+309 KTERRH

-337 VAVVDRS
+337 VAIVDRS
-344 VTIDQVASTLRA
+344 VSIDQVASTLRT

-376 KSMAV
+376 KSLAI
-381 AKKQGH
+381 ARKQNR
-387 LDPELEQSLKEQ
+387 LDPEVEKSLNEQ
-399 YGRLAAAKRV
+399 YARLAAAKRV
-409 AEKSSMFKGIED
+409 AEKSMMFKGIED
-421 PGMPSAA
+421 PGMPAA
-428 RAAGA
+428 KAAGA
-433 NARTRNVP
+433 SARPRNVP

-448 SSPHQ
+448 SSPQQ
-453 RSRNQHR
+453 RSRNQRH
-460 AAVKNPSS
+460 AAGKNLSS
-468 SPSRRGGGRDEGSRS
+468 SPSRRGGGRDENGRS
-483 SSRSR
+483 NRSR

>member
-1 MAMVKSIASNVKC
+1 MAMVKSIASTLKC

-34 NFPTDRD
+34 NFTLDRD

-50 DKARAQYGNDRQ
+50 DQSRERDGNDRR

-74 IVSPDPRDGVDL
+74 IVSPDPRDEVDL
-86 DMLRAFVTEWASDLF
+86 DTLRAFVTDWANDLF

-108 GTFEVAIV
+108 GAFEVAIV

-128 HVVVNNTDFDTG
+128 HVVVNNTNLDTG

-155 HLQELAVKHGLTA
+155 HLQELALKYGLTA
-168 FEQDGPAKLEPTLKI
+168 FETEGPAKLEPTLKI

-212 RTSDSVPQFLD
+212 RTSDGIPQFLD

-230 EVSESRSDAGYVYA
+230 EVSVSRNDNKDYIYK

-250 RWRCSGKQLG
+250 RWCCSGKQLG
-260 ESYTPKGIRER
+260 ESYVPKAIRER

-285 LRPNVLAAAP
+285 MRPNVLAAVPEAKL
-295 DANRVEVRAVADAS
+295 AEVRAVADAS
-309 KTEQRH
+309 KTERRH

-337 VAVVDRS
+337 VAIVDRS
-344 VTIDQVASTLRA
+344 VSIDQVASTLRT

-376 KSMAV
+376 KSLAI
-381 AKKQGH
+381 ARKQNR
-387 LDPELEQSLKEQ
+387 LDPEVEKSLNEQ
-399 YGRLAAAKRV
+399 YARLAAAKRV
-409 AEKSSMFKGIED
+409 AEKSMMFKGIED
-421 PGMPSAA
+421 PGMPAA
-428 RAAGA
+428 KAAGA
-433 NARTRNVP
+433 SARPRNVP

-448 SSPHQ
+448 SSPQQ
-453 RSRNQHR
+453 RSRNQRH
-460 AAVKNPSS
+460 AAGKNLSS
-468 SPSRRGGGRDEGSRS
+468 SPSRRGGGRDENGRS
-483 SSRSR
+483 NRSR

>member
-1 MAMVKSIASNVKC
+1 MAMVKSIASTLKC

-34 NFPTDRD
+34 NFSLDRD

-50 DKARAQYGNDRQ
+50 DMSRARDGNDRR

-74 IVSPDPRDGVDL
+74 IISPDPRDGVDL
-86 DMLRAFVTEWASDLF
+86 DTLRAFVTEWANDLF

-108 GTFEVAIV
+108 GEFEVAIV

-128 HVVVNNTDFDTG
+128 HAVVNNTDLATG

-155 HLQELAVKHGLTA
+155 HLQDLALKYGLTA
-168 FEQDGPAKLEPTLKI
+168 FETDGSAKLEPTLKI

-212 RTSDSVPQFLD
+212 RTSDGIPQFLD

-230 EVSESRSDAGYVYA
+230 EVSVSQSDMDYIYK

-250 RWRCSGKQLG
+250 RWCCSGKQLG
-260 ESYTPKGIRER
+260 ESYVPRAIRER

-285 LRPNVLAAAP
+285 MRPNVLAAAP
-295 DANRVEVRAVADAS
+295 EAKLAEVRTVADAS
-309 KTEQRH
+309 KTERRH

-344 VTIDQVASTLRA
+344 VSVAQVASTLRT

-363 CQADFLREMQGIQ
+363 CQADFLREIQGVQ
-376 KSMAV
+376 KSLAI
-381 AKKQGH
+381 ARKQNR
-387 LDPELEQSLKEQ
+387 LDPEVEQSLNEQ
-399 YGRLAAAKRV
+399 YARLAAAKRV
-409 AEKSSMFKGIED
+409 AEKSMMFKGIED
-421 PGMPSAA
+421 PGVAT
-428 RAAGA
+428 A
-433 NARTRNVP
+433 NAPGASARPRNVP
-441 GSKTGKA
+441 CSKTGKA
-448 SSPHQ
+448 SSPQQ
-453 RSRNQHR
+453 RSRNQRH
-460 AAVKNPSS
+460 AAGKNPSS
-468 SPSRRGGGRDEGSRS
+468 SPSRRGGGRDENGRS
-483 SSRSR
+483 NRSR

>member
-1 MAMVKSIASNVKC
+1 MAMVKSIASHLKC

-50 DKARAQYGNDRQ
+50 DKTREKNGKNRLY
-62 WGGKDPVTYQHF
+62 GGKSPVTYQQF
-74 IVSPDPRDGVDL
+74 IVSPDPRDEVDL
-86 DMLRAFVTEWASDLF
+86 DTLRAFVTEWANDLF

-108 GTFEVAIV
+108 GSFEVAIV
-116 YHDDNKRGIPHA
+116 YHDDNNRGIPHA
-128 HVVVNNTDFDTG
+128 HVVVNNTNLETG
-140 KKLHI
+140 NKLHT
-145 SNSQNKFLAT
+145 SRKESKFLAT
-155 HLQELAVKHGLTA
+155 HLQELALKYGLTA
-168 FEQDGPAKLEPTLKI
+168 FETEGPAKLEPTLKI

-212 RTSDSVPQFLD
+212 RTSDGIPQFLD

-230 EVSESRSDAGYVYA
+230 EVSVSRIDNKDFIYA

-250 RWRCSGKQLG
+250 RWCCSGKQLG
-260 ESYTPKGIRER
+260 ESYVPRAIRER

-285 LRPNVLAAAP
+285 MRPNVLAAAP
-295 DANRVEVRAVADAS
+295 EAKLAEVRTVADAS
-309 KTEQRH
+309 KTERRH

-344 VTIDQVASTLRA
+344 VSVAQVASTLRT

-363 CQADFLREMQGIQ
+363 CQADFLHEMQGIQ
-376 KSMAV
+376 KSLAV
-381 AKKQGH
+381 ARKQNR
-387 LDPELEQSLKEQ
+387 LDPETEQSLNEQ
-399 YGRLAAAKRV
+399 YARLAAAKRV
-409 AEKSSMFKGIED
+409 AEKSMMFKGIED
-421 PGMPSAA
+421 PGM
-428 RAAGA
+428 AGA
-433 NARTRNVP
+433 KAAAASARPRNVP

-448 SSPHQ
+448 SSPQQ
-453 RSRNQHR
+453 RSRNQRH
-460 AAVKNPSS
+460 AAGKNPSS
-468 SPSRRGGGRDEGSRS
+468 SPSRRGGGRDDSGR

>member
-1 MAMVKSIASNVKC
+1 MAMVKSIASNLKC
-14 VYHIQDYL
+14 VFHIQDYL

-41 HTRNWSYFF
+41 HTRNWSFFF
-50 DKARAQYGNDRQ
+50 DETRAQYGNDKQ

-74 IVSPDPRDGVDL
+74 IVSPDPRDEVDI
-86 DMLRAFVTEWASDLF
+86 DTLRAFVTEWANDLF

-108 GTFEVAIV
+108 GAFEVAIV
-116 YHDDNKRGIPHA
+116 YHDDNERGIPHA
-128 HVVVNNTDFDTG
+128 HVVVNNTNLETG
-140 KKLHI
+140 NKLHT
-145 SNSQNKFLAT
+145 SRKESKFLAT
-155 HLQELAVKHGLTA
+155 HLQELALKYGLTA
-168 FEQDGPAKLEPTLKI
+168 FETEGLEKLEPTLKV

-212 RTSDSVPQFLD
+212 RTSDGIPQFLD

-230 EVSESRSDAGYVYA
+230 EVSVSRSDKDFIYA

-260 ESYTPKGIRER
+260 ESYVPRAIRER

-285 LRPNVLAAAP
+285 MRPNVLAAAP
-295 DANRVEVRAVADAS
+295 EAKLEEVRTVADAS
-309 KTEQRH
+309 KTERRH
-315 ATPEEKAA
+315 ATPKEKAA

-332 RNAER
+332 RSAER

-344 VTIDQVASTLRA
+344 VSVAQVASTLRT

-376 KSMAV
+376 KSLAI
-381 AKKQGH
+381 ARKQNR
-387 LDPELEQSLKEQ
+387 LDPEIEQSLNEQ
-399 YGRLAAAKRV
+399 YARLAAAKRV
-409 AEKSSMFKGIED
+409 AEKSMMFKGIED
-421 PGMPSAA
+421 PGMAT
-428 RAAGA
+428 A
-433 NARTRNVP
+433 NAHGASARPRNVP

-448 SSPHQ
+448 SSPQQ
-453 RSRNQHR
+453 RSRNQRH
-460 AAVKNPSS
+460 AAGKSPSS
-468 SPSRRGGGRDEGSRS
+468 SPSRRGGGRDENGR

>member
-1 MAMVKSIASNVKC
+1 MAMVKSIPSHLKC
-14 VYHIQDYL
+14 IYHIQDYL

-41 HTRNWSYFF
+41 YTRNWSYFF
-50 DKARAQYGNDRQ
+50 DKTREDNENDRLY
-62 WGGKDPVTYQHF
+62 GGKSPVTYQQF
-74 IVSPDPRDGVDL
+74 IISPDPRDEVDI
-86 DMLRAFVTEWASDLF
+86 DTLRAFVTEWANDLF
-101 GGGEGSL
+101 SGGESSL

-128 HVVVNNTDFDTG
+128 HVVVNNTDLETG
-140 KKLHI
+140 NKLQIKK
-145 SNSQNKFLAT
+145 SKSKFLAT
-155 HLQELAVKHGLTA
+155 HLQDLALKHGLTA
-168 FEQDGPAKLEPTLKI
+168 FENDGPAKLEPTLKI

-212 RTSDSVPQFLD
+212 RTSDGIPQFLD

-230 EVSESRSDAGYVYA
+230 EVSVSRNDNKDYIYK

-250 RWRCSGKQLG
+250 RWCCSGKQLG
-260 ESYTPKGIRER
+260 ESYVPKAIRER

-285 LRPNVLAAAP
+285 MRPNVLAAVPEAKL
-295 DANRVEVRAVADAS
+295 AEVRAVADAS
-309 KTEQRH
+309 KTERRH

-337 VAVVDRS
+337 VAIVDRS
-344 VTIDQVASTLRA
+344 VSIDQVASTLRT

-376 KSMAV
+376 KSLAI
-381 AKKQGH
+381 ARKQNR
-387 LDPELEQSLKEQ
+387 LDPEVEKSLNEQ
-399 YGRLAAAKRV
+399 YARLAAAKRV
-409 AEKSSMFKGIED
+409 AEKSMMFKGIED
-421 PGMPSAA
+421 PGMPAA
-428 RAAGA
+428 KAAGA
-433 NARTRNVP
+433 SARPRNVP

-448 SSPHQ
+448 SSPQQ
-453 RSRNQHR
+453 RSRNQRH
-460 AAVKNPSS
+460 AAGKNLSS
-468 SPSRRGGGRDEGSRS
+468 SPSRRGGGRDENGRS
-483 SSRSR
+483 NRLR

>member
-1 MAMVKSIASNVKC
+1 MAMMKSIASNLKC
-14 VYHIQDYL
+14 VFHIQDYL

-50 DKARAQYGNDRQ
+50 DETRAQYGNERQ

-74 IVSPDPRDGVDL
+74 IVSPDPRDKVDI
-86 DMLRAFVTEWASDLF
+86 DTLRAFVTEWANDLF
-101 GGGEGSL
+101 GGGEGSH
-108 GTFEVAIV
+108 GAFEVAIV
-116 YHDDNKRGIPHA
+116 YHDDNERGIPHA
-128 HVVVNNTDFDTG
+128 HVVVNNTDLETG
-140 KKLHI
+140 KKLHL

-155 HLQELAVKHGLTA
+155 HLQDLALKYGLTA
-168 FEQDGPAKLEPTLKI
+168 FENDGPAKLEPTLKI

-212 RTSDSVPQFLD
+212 RTSDGIPQFLD

-230 EVSESRSDAGYVYA
+230 EVSVSQSDMDYIYK

-250 RWRCSGKQLG
+250 RWCCSGKQLG
-260 ESYTPKGIRER
+260 ESYVPKAIRER

-285 LRPNVLAAAP
+285 MRQNVLAAAP
-295 DANRVEVRAVADAS
+295 EAKLAEVRTVADAS
-309 KTEQRH
+309 NTERRH

-344 VTIDQVASTLRA
+344 VSVAQVASTLRTM
-356 VERFGIR
+356 ERFGIR

-376 KSMAV
+376 KSLAI
-381 AKKQGH
+381 ARKQNR
-387 LDPELEQSLKEQ
+387 LDPEIEQSLNEQ
-399 YGRLAAAKRV
+399 YARLAAAKRV
-409 AEKSSMFKGIED
+409 AEKSMMFKGIED
-421 PGMPSAA
+421 PGMAT
-428 RAAGA
+428 A
-433 NARTRNVP
+433 NAPGASARPRLVP

-448 SSPHQ
+448 SSPQQ
-453 RSRNQHR
+453 RSRNQRH
-460 AAVKNPSS
+460 AAGKNPSS
-468 SPSRRGGGRDEGSRS
+468 SPSRRGGGRDENGRS
-483 SSRSR
+483 NRSR

>member
-1 MAMVKSIASNVKC
+1 MAMVKSIASNLKC
-14 VYHIQDYL
+14 VFHIQDYL

-50 DKARAQYGNDRQ
+50 DETRAEYGNDRQ

-74 IVSPDPRDGVDL
+74 IVSPDPRDEVDL
-86 DMLRAFVTEWASDLF
+86 DTLRAFATEWANDLF
-101 GGGEGSL
+101 GGRESSL
-108 GTFEVAIV
+108 GAFEVAIV
-116 YHDDNKRGIPHA
+116 YHDDNNRGIPHA
-128 HVVVNNTDFDTG
+128 HVVVNNTNLETG
-140 KKLHI
+140 NKLHT
-145 SNSQNKFLAT
+145 SRKESKYLAT
-155 HLQELAVKHGLTA
+155 HLQDLALKYGLTA
-168 FEQDGPAKLEPTLKI
+168 FENDGPAKLEPTLNV

-212 RTSDSVPQFLD
+212 RTSDGIPQFLD

-230 EVSESRSDAGYVYA
+230 EVSVSRSDMDFVYA

-260 ESYTPKGIRER
+260 ESYVPRAIRER

-285 LRPNVLAAAP
+285 MRPNVLAAAP
-295 DANRVEVRAVADAS
+295 EAKLEEVRTVADAS
-309 KTEQRH
+309 KTERRH

-332 RNAER
+332 RDAER

-344 VTIDQVASTLRA
+344 VSVAQVASTLRT

-376 KSMAV
+376 KSLAI
-381 AKKQGH
+381 ARKQNR
-387 LDPELEQSLKEQ
+387 LDPEIEQALNEQ
-399 YGRLAAAKRV
+399 YARLAAAKRV
-409 AEKSSMFKGIED
+409 AEKSMMFKGIED
-421 PGMPSAA
+421 PGMATANVPGSSA
-428 RAAGA
+428 RP
-433 NARTRNVP
+433 RNVP

-448 SSPHQ
+448 SSPQQ
-453 RSRNQHR
+453 RSRNQRH
-460 AAVKNPSS
+460 AAGKNPSS
-468 SPSRRGGGRDEGSRS
+468 SPNRRGGGREENSR